1 MALAM
6 LLSVRTPRSGTHQQ
20 CWRVIAGL
28 SRLNALATRVFGNK
42 RGERDVEWSIGRLV
56 VLLSQTEV
64 PMRQICDRAVL
75 LQRSALAAYRALDE
89 IRAAAG
95 NITA

>member
-1 MALAM
+1 MLASDSKAKQSECPGDT
-6 LLSVRTPRSGTHQQ
+6 LFRE
-20 CWRVIAGL
+20 
-28 SRLNALATRVFGNK
+28 NARRAF
-42 RGERDVEWSIGRLV
+42 EQEWSVDRSV

-75 LQRSALAAYRALDE
+75 VQRSALAAYITLDE

-95 NITA
+95 NIAA